1 MQQQTSMLNLF
12 VEFRFQLLNMKT
24 LFYFKLRRSV
34 TLIPTT
40 FRSTGTFK
48 NVGIL
53 VPKEMLMNTCVK
65 MPNGFTNITSY
76 TTRTC
81 KLMKSVVVFLQMIV
95 TFVPTR
101 PFGIVDLAVI

>member
-1 MQQQTSMLNLF
+1 
-12 VEFRFQLLNMKT
+12 MKT

-34 TLIPTT
+34 TLIPTI

-65 MPNGFTNITSY
+65 MPIGFTNITSY

-81 KLMKSVVVFLQMIV
+81 KLMKSVVFLQMIV
-95 TFVPTR
+95 TFMPTR

>member
-1 MQQQTSMLNLF
+1 
-12 VEFRFQLLNMKT
+12 MKT

-40 FRSTGTFK
+40 FRSTGMFK
-48 NVGIL
+48 NVGIF

-65 MPNGFTNITSY
+65 MPIGFTNI
-76 TTRTC
+76 TRTC
-81 KLMKSVVVFLQMIV
+81 KLMKRVVVFLKMIV
-95 TFVPTR
+95 TFVLTR